1 MSPLVIQKAFEAKI
15 PVLASDVYGNAK
27 QIIHNKNG
35 WFFKF
40 NDQSSLI
47 NQLQQLMNNLEL
59 INTAKFNIKSV
70 KSFELVAHKKLI
82 VYKHVLLQE

>member
-1 MSPLVIQKAFEAKI
+1 
-15 PVLASDVYGNAK
+15 
-27 QIIHNKNG
+27 
-35 WFFKF
+35 
-40 NDQSSLI
+40 
-47 NQLQQLMNNLEL
+47 MNNLEL